1 MNAELTFQTHR
12 PRLLALAYRLLG
24 DRADA
29 EDVVQ
34 DAWLRWAGAD
44 QADIRDPL
52 AWLITATTR
61 LGLDRLRAV
70 KRERQHYPGPWLPS
84 PMSVEELAPDPAHV
98 HGQSEAVSLAFLT
111 LLEQLSADERAAFVL
126 KEAFDIDYPQIAQLL
141 GHNQA
146 NCRQLVHRAR
156 QRLQAGRPRFS
167 ADRQQH
173 QQLLTRF
180 MEASQRGDRAALQS
194 LLHAN
199 ARHLSDGGGVVTA
212 GIRPLCG
219 AERIARLY
227 WAIARRGAAAPA
239 RLGRVNGEPAI
250 VRGVGNQ
257 LQSVTTIEV
266 QDGRIIGI
274 YSVLNPHKLPGLVT
288 GGGAGTS
295 LK

>member
-24 DRADA
+24 DRAEA
-29 EDVVQ
+29 EDVLQ
-34 DAWLRWAGAD
+34 DAWLRWAGAN

-52 AWLITATTR
+52 AWLVTATTR

-70 KRERQHYPGPWLPS
+70 RRERQRYAGPWLPG
-84 PMSVEELAPDPAHV
+84 PLSVEEHAPDPPQV
-98 HGQSEAVSLAFLT
+98 HGQTEAVSLAFLS

-126 KEAFDIDYPQIAQLL
+126 KEAFDIDYPQMAGLL
-141 GHNQA
+141 GHSQA

-167 ADRQQH
+167 VDPQQH
-173 QQLLTRF
+173 VQLLTRF

-194 LLHAN
+194 LLHAH

-239 RLGRVNGEPAI
+239 RLGWVNGELAI
-250 VRGVGNQ
+250 LRGVGSQ

-266 QDGRIIGI
+266 HDGRIIGI
-274 YSVLNPHKLPGLVT
+274 YSVLNPHKLDGLVT
-288 GGGAGTS
+288 GGGVATS
-295 LK
+295 LE